1 MAKEYLYEKIYSD
14 LITKIEDGFYKKGD
28 KIPTEQELTKEYN
41 VSRMTIKCAIKMLV
55 DEGYIERQSGVG
67 SFVKKSTSNEN
78 KNENENELGVE
89 LPKTQGSSNMIGF
102 ILGGLWSS
110 YGVETFD
117 GIYDRADELGYD
129 LVMKKSYGR
138 VEKEGEALNKLVE
151 MGADG
156 IIIVPV
162 HGEYYSQELL
172 KLFVDGFPLVFIDR
186 YLEGI
191 NIPVVSTDNV
201 KASKDAV
208 NYFIKKGHKHI
219 GIVTTKDGD
228 ASTLNERKMG
238 YIDALIENDI
248 ERRREYIFDQH
259 MNYFTEGDVEGQ
271 YDEYINNL
279 CVYFMENKELTA
291 VFTTEYHTANII
303 KIALERLGKKIRDDI
318 EVICFDQPRLEVGT
332 YEFTFVEQNQ
342 KEMGRIAMD
351 MLIDVING
359 KNAPKKTFIDAKLI
373 EGNSTK

>member
-14 LITKIEDGFYKKGD
+14 LIKKIEDGTYKIGD

-55 DEGYIERQSGVG
+55 DEGYIERLSGVG
-67 SFVKKSTSNEN
+67 SFVKKGSSRLG
-78 KNENENELGVE
+78 ENEKCLELDSLKKEGR
-89 LPKTQGSSNMIGF
+89 SNMIGF

-110 YGVETFD
+110 YGIETFD

-129 LVMKKSYGR
+129 LIMKKSYGII
-138 VEKEGEALNKLVE
+138 EKERDALNRLIE
-151 MGADG
+151 MGVDG
-156 IIIVPV
+156 IIIAPV

-172 KLFVDGFPLVFIDR
+172 KLFVDKFPLVFIDR

-191 NIPVVSTDNV
+191 NIPVVSTDNI

-208 NYFIKKGHKHI
+208 NYFINKGHKNI

-271 YDEYINNL
+271 YDEYIDNL
-279 CVYFMENKELTA
+279 CVYFQENKDLTA

-303 KIALERLGKKIRDDI
+303 KIALEKLGKKVRDDI
-318 EVICFDQPRLEVGT
+318 EVICFDQPKIEIGK

-351 MLIDVING
+351 MIIDVING
-359 KNAPKKTFIDAKLI
+359 EETPKKTFIEAKLI